1 MISTKTKLIAIHFG
15 IIRMHND
22 LCMMC
27 HMICKSAPEFKAAE
41 RTMLV
46 STSRNLAQWTYIPM
60 LLDLIKSEHPRMWL
74 HIKRP
79 IHCTGISWVI
89 TSPHGA
95 YGRHA
100 VMSHAQAL
108 HSLSSAII

>member
-1 MISTKTKLIAIHFG
+1 
-15 IIRMHND
+15 MHND
-22 LCMMC
+22 LCMMRHIMW

-60 LLDLIKSEHPRMWL
+60 LLDLIKSEHPRIWL

-79 IHCTGISWVI
+79 IAQVYLRLLH
-89 TSPHGA
+89 
-95 YGRHA
+95 RHMEHT
-100 VMSHAQAL
+100 VGMQS
-108 HSLSSAII
+108 